1 MATSYSYLRDLDE
14 ALRANFTDVVDRYQ
28 RTHEAA
34 AGPWVRDALR
44 EHVNKYVNAV
54 EEYLA
59 TQQSCWDSWRTAG
72 PNAHNQAQ
80 LDSAKAEVD
89 YLETDAKN
97 ALKELS
103 RMATTL
109 LTRWNTASADHDVLA
124 ARAVPE
130 AVSHLAADPAD
141 KSRKDALAA
150 AQKDALMFKHAEE
163 MFMKRFYKEMDLDA
177 APDWTFEF
185 ALKAKVVCCAKQY
198 RPLILYR
205 CRALNKRRL

>member
-1 MATSYSYLRDLDE
+1 MATSYALLRDLDE
-14 ALRANFTDVVDRYQ
+14 ALRAKFTDEVDAYQ
-28 RTHEAA
+28 RAHEAA

-44 EHVNKYVNAV
+44 EHVNKYVTAV

-72 PNAHNQAQ
+72 PNAHDQAQ

-97 ALKELS
+97 ALTELS

-109 LTRWNTASADHDVLA
+109 LTRWNTASANHEVLA
-124 ARAVPE
+124 APVVTA
-130 AVSHLAADPAD
+130 AAAALAATPGD
-141 KSRKDALAA
+141 KTLKEALAA
-150 AQKDALMFKHAEE
+150 AQKEVLMFKHAEE
-163 MFMKRFYKEMDLDA
+163 MFMKRFYKEMDLEA

-185 ALKAKVVCCAKQY
+185 ALKAKVVCCVKQY

-205 CRALNKRRL
+205 LVKLM